1 MADKFNIVKK
11 GYDIAEVDEYV
22 NTLEEIVKSYKEK
35 DSAIKNALISAQLAA
50 DNIVQNA
57 KNRSVEMKDSSVK
70 QLYDILSSLDRQK
83 EMLDVFQ
90 KEYEVQ
96 IQKYLKQIIPE
107 DIQAIRSKIDAL
119 EGFISKFTQAEQDE

>member
-57 KNRSVEMKDSSVK
+57 KNRSVEMKDISVK